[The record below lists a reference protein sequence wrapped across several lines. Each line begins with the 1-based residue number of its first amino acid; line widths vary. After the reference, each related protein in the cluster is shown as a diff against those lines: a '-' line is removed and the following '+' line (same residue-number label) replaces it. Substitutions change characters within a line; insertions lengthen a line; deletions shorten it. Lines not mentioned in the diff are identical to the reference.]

1 MSISCYPVSVVT
13 LVLASRRHAN
23 SVQLGTKV
31 STRISSV
38 GRPSGRKEGRS
49 FRYFLPPVVRLSA
62 LGEDTLHLVQAA
74 ERACAC
80 AARCTSPPLPP
91 PPRAP
96 LVPKPSS
103 LLAPPLR
110 PIYLCHIPRAPEL
123 LIGYRDDQSDIATS
137 SRFADRLSVIVLE
150 LCERY
155 LHGSVV
161 VCENCFWQLVSFGSL
176 P

>member
-38 GRPSGRKEGRS
+38 GRPSGRKEGV
-49 FRYFLPPVVRLSA
+49 FGTFC
-62 LGEDTLHLVQAA
+62 HLLYVC
-74 ERACAC
+74 RRWGRT
-80 AARCTSPPLPP
+80 RCTWYKLPSVRAPVLRGVRPPLLP

-110 PIYLCHIPRAPEL
+110 PICLCHHPRAPEL

>member
-13 LVLASRRHAN
+13 LVRASRRHAN

-80 AARCTSPPLPP
+80 AARCTSPSPLPRGRRSCQNRP
-91 PPRAP
+91 VCLRRHC
-96 LVPKPSS
+96 VPFV
-103 LLAPPLR
+103 
-110 PIYLCHIPRAPEL
+110 CHIPRTPEL

>member
-1 MSISCYPVSVVT
+1 VYSWERRYRPVSVV
-13 LVLASRRHAN
+13 LAGL
-23 SVQLGTKV
+23 QE
-31 STRISSV
+31 
-38 GRPSGRKEGRS
+38 GRKEFSVLFATCCTSGGAGGGYVARTS
-49 FRYFLPPVVRLSA
+49 CRACVRLCCAVYVLPP
-62 LGEDTLHLVQAA
+62 
-74 ERACAC
+74 
-80 AARCTSPPLPP
+80 PPP

-110 PIYLCHIPRAPEL
+110 PICLRHIPRAPEL
-123 LIGYRDDQSDIATS
+123 LMGYRDDQSDIATS

-155 LHGSVV
+155 WHGSVV